1 MSEDI
6 PDTSEFDSVN
16 PVSPS
21 GKTDVTIEMN
31 ERHDPSTCRRI
42 LREAREQG
50 LSRELFDLA
59 QDLQDGVYRAEALCG
74 LCASDEMD
82 EDDRVE
88 WVPIIVESMLEEERA
103 WRLAESIGIIA
114 KSASN
119 WPGARARKALIEHL
133 IALTGGLPAG
143 DARVDALKS
152 ISSKVS
158 EQRLPELFLLAVE
171 NYGMESKAARPVMKS
186 IVATKNYDMI
196 SEIVASITEAPPDL
210 AVKFL
215 DNLHRLA
222 IEANLTLEPT
232 ALELSLPLLK
242 SVDFEIVRT
251 LCSHASTSAEVRTLA
266 ETLDGDN
273 EDAVRY
279 AVTLAGR
286 ADRTGDAEF
295 ARHLLEKATIQVDSL
310 NERTAARIKKNIA
323 KGFVHLGDQG
333 RAEELVLMHD
343 SEVKIPQSNEEEVER
358 RGHTM
363 ALVGT
368 YTGAVATPHLRALAR
383 AAGIAWGFGLDIA
396 LIGWPTK
403 NLEELCER
411 AQKESGTAGVNHLP
425 ALLTSQRIQLM
436 SVEDA
441 LSGGAGHP
449 IATTHQP
456 VGGSVDLTTFDGNL
470 CVFIGLGRQGLP
482 KSLLDN
488 CPDQFELTG
497 IGASLETAVAMGA
510 IAQRLADL

>member
-16 PVSPS
+16 PVPPS

-31 ERHDPSTCRRI
+31 DRHDPSTCRRI

-74 LCASDEMD
+74 LCASDEMN

-266 ETLDGDN
+266 EALDGDN

-436 SVEDA
+436 SVDDA
-441 LSGGAGHP
+441 LSGRAGHP

>member
-16 PVSPS
+16 PVPPS

-31 ERHDPSTCRRI
+31 DRHDPSTCRRI

-74 LCASDEMD
+74 LCASDEMN

-186 IVATKNYDMI
+186 IVATKNHDMI

-222 IEANLTLEPT
+222 IETNLILEPT
-232 ALELSLPLLK
+232 ALELSLPLLE

-266 ETLDGDN
+266 EALDGDN

-295 ARHLLEKATIQVDSL
+295 ARHLLEKAAIQVDSL

-436 SVEDA
+436 SVDDA
-441 LSGGAGHP
+441 LSGRIGHP

>member
-16 PVSPS
+16 PVPPS

-31 ERHDPSTCRRI
+31 DRHDPSTCRRI

-251 LCSHASTSAEVRTLA
+251 LCSHASTSAEVRMLA

>member
-6 PDTSEFDSVN
+6 PDTNEFGSVD
-16 PVSPS
+16 PISSSSKSDKV
-21 GKTDVTIEMN
+21 IEMN
-31 ERHDPSTCRRI
+31 ERHEPSACRRI
-42 LREAREQG
+42 LREVRAQG

-59 QDLQDGVYRAEALCG
+59 QDLRDGVYRAEALCG
-74 LCASDEMD
+74 LCASEEMD

-114 KSASN
+114 KSSGN
-119 WPGARARKALIEHL
+119 WPGARSRKALIGHL
-133 IALTGGLPAG
+133 ITLTGGLPVG
-143 DARVDALKS
+143 EARVDALKS

-158 EQRLPELFLLAVE
+158 EQRLPELFILAIE
-171 NYGMESKAARPVMKS
+171 NYGMEPKAARPVMKS

-196 SEIVASITEAPPDL
+196 SDITALITKAPPNL
-210 AVKFL
+210 AVKYL
-215 DNLHRLA
+215 DNLHRLT
-222 IEANLTLEPT
+222 IEASLTLEPT

-242 SVDFEIVRT
+242 TADFEIVRT
-251 LCSHASTSAEVRTLA
+251 LCSHASTPAEVRTLA

-273 EDAVRY
+273 EDAIRY

-286 ADRTGDAEF
+286 ADRTGDAKF
-295 ARHLLEKATIQVDSL
+295 ARDLLEKAATRVDSL
-310 NERTAARIKKNIA
+310 NERTATRIKKNIA

-333 RAEELVLMHD
+333 RVEELAPMHD
-343 SEVKIPQSNEEEVER
+343 SVEISPQSDEVKVER

-368 YTGAVATPHLRALAR
+368 YDGAISTPHLRALAR

-396 LIGWPTK
+396 LIGWPTE

-411 AQKESGTAGVNHLP
+411 AQKESSTAGVNHLP
-425 ALLTSQRIQLM
+425 ALLSSQRIQLL
-436 SVEDA
+436 SIDDA
-441 LSGGAGHP
+441 LDGRAGHP
-449 IATTHQP
+449 IATTHRP
-456 VGGSVDLTTFDGNL
+456 VGGSVDLTTFGENL
-470 CVFIGLGRQGLP
+470 CLFIGLGRQGLP

>member
-1 MSEDI
+1 MSGDI
-6 PDTSEFDSVN
+6 PDTNEFDSV
-16 PVSPS
+16 PLSS
-21 GKTDVTIEMN
+21 KTDVANEMN

-88 WVPIIVESMLEEERA
+88 WVPIIVESMLEEERS

-114 KSASN
+114 KSAGN
-119 WPGARARKALIEHL
+119 WPGARSRKALIEHL
-133 IALTGGLPAG
+133 IVLTGGLPVG

-186 IVATKNYDMI
+186 IVATKNHDMI
-196 SEIVASITEAPPDL
+196 SEITASITKAPPDL

-222 IEANLTLEPT
+222 IEASLTLEPT

-242 SVDFEIVRT
+242 SVEFEIVRT

-273 EDAVRY
+273 EDAIRY

-295 ARHLLEKATIQVDSL
+295 ARHLLEKAATRVDSL
-310 NERTAARIKKNIA
+310 NERTASRIKKNIA

-333 RAEELVLMHD
+333 RAEELAPMHEF
-343 SEVKIPQSNEEEVER
+343 EVKSPQSDEGGVER

-368 YTGAVATPHLRALAR
+368 YDGGVAIPHLRALAR
-383 AAGIAWGFGLDIA
+383 VAGIAWGFGLDIA
-396 LIGWPTK
+396 LIDWPTE
-403 NLEELCER
+403 NLEELCDR
-411 AQKESGTAGVNHLP
+411 ARKESGTAGVNHLP
-425 ALLTSQRIQLM
+425 ALLTSQRIQLL
-436 SVEDA
+436 SVDEA
-441 LSGGAGHP
+441 LSGRAGHP

-456 VGGSVDLTTFDGNL
+456 VGGSVDLTTFDGRL

-482 KSLLDN
+482 KRLLDN

>member
-16 PVSPS
+16 PVPPS

-31 ERHDPSTCRRI
+31 DRHDPSTCRRI

-74 LCASDEMD
+74 LCASDEMN

-186 IVATKNYDMI
+186 IVATKNHDMI

-266 ETLDGDN
+266 EALDGDN

-295 ARHLLEKATIQVDSL
+295 ARHLLEKAAIQVDSL

-436 SVEDA
+436 SVDDA
-441 LSGGAGHP
+441 LSGRAGHP

-456 VGGSVDLTTFDGNL
+456 VGLTTFDGNL

>member
-6 PDTSEFDSVN
+6 PDNSEFGSVDSAH
-16 PVSPS
+16 PS
-21 GKTDVTIEMN
+21 GKIDVVIEMN
-31 ERHDPSTCRRI
+31 ERHDPSACRRI

-74 LCASDEMD
+74 LCASEEMD

-114 KSASN
+114 KSVGN
-119 WPGARARKALIEHL
+119 WPGARSRKALIEHL
-133 IALTGGLPAG
+133 IALTGGLPVG
-143 DARVDALKS
+143 EARADALKS

-158 EQRLPELFLLAVE
+158 KQKLPELFLLAIE

-186 IVATKNYDMI
+186 IIATKNHDMI
-196 SEIVASITEAPPDL
+196 SDITASITEETPDL

-222 IEANLTLEPT
+222 IEAGLTLEPT
-232 ALELSLPLLK
+232 ALEHSLPLLR
-242 SVDFEIVRT
+242 SADFEIVRT
-251 LCSHASTSAEVRTLA
+251 LCSHASTPAEVRALA

-273 EDAVRY
+273 EEAIRY

-295 ARHLLEKATIQVDSL
+295 ARELLEKAATRVDSL

-323 KGFVHLGDQG
+323 KGFVHLGDKG
-333 RAEELVLMHD
+333 RAEELVPMHD
-343 SEVKIPQSNEEEVER
+343 FEVKTPQSYERGVER
-358 RGHTM
+358 RGHTL

-368 YTGAVATPHLRALAR
+368 YDGAISTPHLRALAR

-396 LIGWPTK
+396 LIGWPTE
-403 NLEELCER
+403 NLEELCKR
-411 AQKESGTAGVNHLP
+411 TQKESGTAGVNHLP
-425 ALLTSQRIQLM
+425 SLITSERIQLL
-436 SVEDA
+436 SIDDA
-441 LSGGAGHP
+441 LSGSVGHP

>member
-74 LCASDEMD
+74 LCASDEMN

-186 IVATKNYDMI
+186 IVATKNHDMI

-310 NERTAARIKKNIA
+310 NERTATRIKKNIA

>member
-16 PVSPS
+16 PVPPS

-31 ERHDPSTCRRI
+31 DRHDPSTCRRI

-295 ARHLLEKATIQVDSL
+295 ARHLLEKAAIQVDSL

>member
-1 MSEDI
+1 MSEDRL
-6 PDTSEFDSVN
+6 DTGEFGSVD
-16 PVSPS
+16 PAPPS
-21 GKTDVTIEMN
+21 RKTDVVIEMN
-31 ERHDPSTCRRI
+31 ERHNPSACRRI
-42 LREAREQG
+42 LREVREQG
-50 LSRELFDLA
+50 LSSKLFDLA

-88 WVPIIVESMLEEERA
+88 WVPIIIESMLEEERA

-114 KSASN
+114 KSAGN
-119 WPGARARKALIEHL
+119 WPGARSRKALIEHL
-133 IALTGGLPAG
+133 IVLTGGLPAG
-143 DARVDALKS
+143 EARVDALKS

-158 EQRLPELFLLAVE
+158 EQRLPELFLLAVG
-171 NYGMESKAARPVMKS
+171 NHGMESKAARPVMKS
-186 IVATKNYDMI
+186 IVATKNHDMI
-196 SEIVASITEAPPDL
+196 SEITASITEAPPDL

-222 IEANLTLEPT
+222 NEASLTLEPT

-242 SVDFEIVRT
+242 SADFEIVRT
-251 LCSHASTSAEVRTLA
+251 LCSHASTPAEVRMLA

-273 EDAVRY
+273 ENAIRY
-279 AVTLAGR
+279 TVTLAGR
-286 ADRTGDAEF
+286 ADRTGNAEY
-295 ARHLLEKATIQVDSL
+295 ARDLLEKAVTRVDSL

-333 RAEELVLMHD
+333 RAEELAPMHD
-343 SEVKIPQSNEEEVER
+343 SEMKTPQSDEEGVER

-368 YTGAVATPHLRALAR
+368 YDGAVSTPHLRALAR

-396 LIGWPTK
+396 LIDWPTE
-403 NLEELCER
+403 NLEELCGR

-425 ALLTSQRIQLM
+425 ALLTSKRIQLL
-436 SVEDA
+436 SVDDA
-441 LSGGAGHP
+441 LGGRAGHP

>member
-171 NYGMESKAARPVMKS
+171 NYGMESKAAPPVMKS

-295 ARHLLEKATIQVDSL
+295 ARHLLEKAAIQVDSL

>member
-1 MSEDI
+1 
-6 PDTSEFDSVN
+6 
-16 PVSPS
+16 
-21 GKTDVTIEMN
+21 MN
-31 ERHDPSTCRRI
+31 ERHNPSACRRI
-42 LREAREQG
+42 LREVREQG
-50 LSRELFDLA
+50 LSAKLFDLA

-74 LCASDEMD
+74 LCASDEMV
-82 EDDRVE
+82 EEDRVE

-114 KSASN
+114 KSAGN
-119 WPGARARKALIEHL
+119 WPASGSRNALIEHL
-133 IALTGGLPAG
+133 IRLTGGLPAG
-143 DARVDALKS
+143 EARVDALKS
-152 ISSKVS
+152 ISPRVP
-158 EQRLPELFLLAVE
+158 EQRLPELFFLAVD
-171 NYGMESKAARPVMKS
+171 NHGMESKAARPVMKS
-186 IVATKNYDMI
+186 IVATNNHDMI
-196 SEIVASITEAPPDL
+196 SEITASITEMTPDL

-222 IEANLTLEPT
+222 TEESLILEPT

-242 SVDFEIVRT
+242 SADFEIVRT
-251 LCSHASTSAEVRTLA
+251 LCSHASTGGEVRALVEA
-266 ETLDGDN
+266 LDGDN
-273 EDAVRY
+273 EDAIRY

-286 ADRTGDAEF
+286 ADRTGDTEF
-295 ARHLLEKATIQVDSL
+295 ARNLLEKASTQANTLDV
-310 NERTAARIKKNIA
+310 RTAASIKKNIT
-323 KGFVHLGDQG
+323 KGFVRLGGQG
-333 RAEELVLMHD
+333 GSGVLVEMHD
-343 SEVKIPQSNEEEVER
+343 SKVRNPQSDEVGVKR
-358 RGHTM
+358 RGHTL

-368 YTGAVATPHLRALAR
+368 YDGAVATPHLRALAR

-396 LIGWPTK
+396 LIDWPTK
-403 NLEELCER
+403 NLGELCER

-425 ALLTSQRIQLM
+425 ALLTSKRIRLL
-436 SVEDA
+436 SVGDA
-441 LSGGAGHP
+441 LGGKVGHP

-456 VGGSVDLTTFDGNL
+456 MGGSVDLTTFDANL

>member
-74 LCASDEMD
+74 LCASDEMN

-186 IVATKNYDMI
+186 IVATKNHDMI

-266 ETLDGDN
+266 EALDGDN

>member
-1 MSEDI
+1 MSEEI
-6 PDTSEFDSVN
+6 PDISEFGSVG
-16 PVSPS
+16 PTTPS
-21 GKTDVTIEMN
+21 SKTEMEIEMN
-31 ERHDPSTCRRI
+31 ERHNPSACRRI
-42 LREAREQG
+42 LREAREHG
-50 LSRELFDLA
+50 LSSKLFDLA
-59 QDLQDGVYRAEALCG
+59 QDLRDGVYRAEALCG
-74 LCASDEMD
+74 LCASDEMIE
-82 EDDRVE
+82 EDRLE

-114 KSASN
+114 KSAGN

-143 DARVDALKS
+143 EARVDALKS
-152 ISSKVS
+152 ISPKVS
-158 EQRLPELFLLAVE
+158 EQRLPELFLLAAD
-171 NYGMESKAARPVMKS
+171 NRGMESKAARPVMKA
-186 IVATKNYDMI
+186 IVATNNHDMI
-196 SEIVASITEAPPDL
+196 SEITASITEMTPDL

-215 DNLHRLA
+215 DSLHRLTV
-222 IEANLTLEPT
+222 EARLILEPT

-242 SVDFEIVRT
+242 SADFEIVRT
-251 LCSHASTSAEVRTLA
+251 LCSHASTGAEVRTLA

-273 EDAVRY
+273 EDAIRY

-286 ADRTGDAEF
+286 ADRTGDTEF
-295 ARHLLEKATIQVDSL
+295 ARDLLEKASTQVDTLS
-310 NERTAARIKKNIA
+310 ERTAARIKKNIA
-323 KGFVHLGDQG
+323 KGFVRLGDQG
-333 RAEELVLMHD
+333 RAGELVEMDD
-343 SEVKIPQSNEEEVER
+343 SKVQKPQSDKVEVKR

-368 YTGAVATPHLRALAR
+368 YDGAVSTPHLRALAR
-383 AAGIAWGFGLDIA
+383 VAGIAWGFGLDIA
-396 LIGWPTK
+396 LIDWPTK
-403 NLEELCER
+403 NLGELCER

-425 ALLTSQRIQLM
+425 ALLTSKRIRLL
-436 SVEDA
+436 SVDDA
-441 LSGGAGHP
+441 LGGKAGHP

-456 VGGSVDLTTFDGNL
+456 MGGSVDLTAFDANL

-497 IGASLETAVAMGA
+497 VGASLETAVAMGA

>member
-21 GKTDVTIEMN
+21 GKTDVAIEMN

-59 QDLQDGVYRAEALCG
+59 QDIQDGVYRAEALCG

-186 IVATKNYDMI
+186 IVATKNHDMI

-222 IEANLTLEPT
+222 IEANLILEPT
-232 ALELSLPLLK
+232 ALELSLPLLE

-295 ARHLLEKATIQVDSL
+295 ARHLLEKAAIQVDSL

-436 SVEDA
+436 SVDDA
-441 LSGGAGHP
+441 LSGRAGHP

>member
-16 PVSPS
+16 PGPPS
-21 GKTDVTIEMN
+21 GKTDVAIEMN

-59 QDLQDGVYRAEALCG
+59 QDIQDGVYRAEALCG

-186 IVATKNYDMI
+186 IVATKNHDMI

-273 EDAVRY
+273 EDAIRY

-295 ARHLLEKATIQVDSL
+295 ARHLLEKAAIQVDSL

-436 SVEDA
+436 SVDDA
-441 LSGGAGHP
+441 LSGRAGHP

>member
-1 MSEDI
+1 
-6 PDTSEFDSVN
+6 
-16 PVSPS
+16 
-21 GKTDVTIEMN
+21 MN
-31 ERHDPSTCRRI
+31 ERHDPSACRRI

-50 LSRELFDLA
+50 LSRKLFDLA

-88 WVPIIVESMLEEERA
+88 WVPIIVESMLEEDRA

-114 KSASN
+114 KSSGN
-119 WPGARARKALIEHL
+119 WPGARARKALVEHL
-133 IALTGGLPAG
+133 IALTGGLPTG

-152 ISSKVS
+152 ISAKVP

-171 NYGMESKAARPVMKS
+171 NQGMEAKAARPVMKS
-186 IVATKNYDMI
+186 IVATRNHDMI
-196 SEIVASITEAPPDL
+196 SEITASLTEATPDI

-222 IEANLTLEPT
+222 VESDLALDPT
-232 ALELSLPLLK
+232 ALELALPLLK
-242 SVDFEIVRT
+242 SADFETVRAV
-251 LCSHASTSAEVRTLA
+251 CIHASTPAEVRTLA
-266 ETLDGDN
+266 EVLDGES
-273 EDAVRY
+273 EDAIRFT
-279 AVTLAGR
+279 VTLAGR
-286 ADRTGDAEF
+286 ADRAGDAEL
-295 ARHLLEKATIQVDSL
+295 ARDLLEKATIRVDSL
-310 NERTAARIKKNIA
+310 DERTSTRIKRNIA
-323 KGFVHLGDQG
+323 KGFVHLGEQA
-333 RAEELVLMHD
+333 RAEELVPMQD
-343 SEVKIPQSNEEEVER
+343 SSDETEQPDDVEVER
-358 RGHTM
+358 GGHTM

-368 YTGAVATPHLRALAR
+368 YDGAIAIPHLRALAR

-396 LIGWPTK
+396 LIDWPTED
-403 NLEELCER
+403 LEGLCER

-425 ALLTSQRIQLM
+425 NLLSSQRIQLL
-436 SVEDA
+436 SVDEA
-441 LSGGAGHP
+441 LSGMVGHP

-456 VGGSVDLTTFDGNL
+456 EGGSVDLTKFEGGL
-470 CVFIGLGRQGLP
+470 CMFIGLGRQGLP

-488 CPDQFELTG
+488 CPNHFELTG